1 MNTPR
6 KTGAG
11 PVWFRTANLNFASYF
26 EVLKKAKYIAFEIAI
41 VVIFWVGFFHLPRD
55 ELEW

>member
-6 KTGAG
+6 KAGAE

-26 EVLKKAKYIAFEIAI
+26 ELLTKAEYLAFEIAI
-41 VVIFWVGFFHLPRD
+41 PVAFLTGLFHLPRD
-55 ELEW
+55 ELGW